1 MENAMTTTNDKMLD
15 FNAFNRETNQ
25 FVSFRAEDM
34 KSKVRLFNAM
44 NQPKYKVSDMINK
57 KIKLKDVILMNVTME
72 GEDGE
77 QDTGI
82 RSVLIDA
89 DGNAY
94 NATSNG
100 IFSSLTNLYMIFGTL
115 HFEEPLEIMISQIPT
130 KRGSTLSITLPYLTI
145 FPFSNREPP

>member
-115 HFEEPLEIMISQIPT
+115 HFEDPLEILISQIPT
-130 KRGSTLSITLPYLTI
+130 KRGSTLSIILP
-145 FPFSNREPP
+145 

>member
-1 MENAMTTTNDKMLD
+1 MENAMSTTNDKMLD

-34 KSKVRLFNAM
+34 NSKVRLFNAM

-115 HFEEPLEIMISQIPT
+115 HFEDPLEILISQIPT
-130 KRGSTLSITLPYLTI
+130 KRGSTLSITLP
-145 FPFSNREPP
+145 

>member
-1 MENAMTTTNDKMLD
+1 MSTTNDKMLD

-77 QDTGI
+77 QDIGI

-115 HFEEPLEIMISQIPT
+115 HFEDPLEILISQIPT
-130 KRGSTLSITLPYLTI
+130 KRGSTLSITLP
-145 FPFSNREPP
+145 

>member
-115 HFEEPLEIMISQIPT
+115 HFDDPLEILISQIPT
-130 KRGSTLSITLPYLTI
+130 KRGSTLSITLP
-145 FPFSNREPP
+145 

>member
-1 MENAMTTTNDKMLD
+1 MENAMSTTNDKMLD

-72 GEDGE
+72 GDDGE
-77 QDTGI
+77 QDIGI

-115 HFEEPLEIMISQIPT
+115 HFEEPLEILISQIPT
-130 KRGSTLSITLPYLTI
+130 KRGSTLSITLP
-145 FPFSNREPP
+145 

>member
-1 MENAMTTTNDKMLD
+1 MENAMSTTNDKMLD

-82 RSVLIDA
+82 RSVLID
-89 DGNAY
+89 DYGNAY
-94 NATSNG
+94 NENSNG
-100 IFSSLTNLYMIFGTL
+100 ILSSLTNLYMIFGTL
-115 HFEEPLEIMISQIPT
+115 HFEDPLEILISQIPT
-130 KRGSTLSITLPYLTI
+130 KRGSTLSITLP
-145 FPFSNREPP
+145 

>member
-25 FVSFRAEDM
+25 FVSFRAEDT

-115 HFEEPLEIMISQIPT
+115 HFEDPLEILISQIPT
-130 KRGSTLSITLPYLTI
+130 KRGSTLSITLP
-145 FPFSNREPP
+145 

>member
-1 MENAMTTTNDKMLD
+1 MENAMSTTNDKMLD

-57 KIKLKDVILMNVTME
+57 KIKLKDVVLMNVIME

-115 HFEEPLEIMISQIPT
+115 HFEDPLEILISQIPT
-130 KRGSTLSITLPYLTI
+130 KRGSTLSITLP
-145 FPFSNREPP
+145 

>member
-1 MENAMTTTNDKMLD
+1 MENAMSTTNDKMLD

-82 RSVLIDA
+82 RSVLLDA

-115 HFEEPLEIMISQIPT
+115 HFEDPLEILISQIPT
-130 KRGSTLSITLPYLTI
+130 KRGSTLSITLP
-145 FPFSNREPP
+145 

>member
-1 MENAMTTTNDKMLD
+1 MENAMTTNNDKVLD

-115 HFEEPLEIMISQIPT
+115 HFEEPLEILISQIPT
-130 KRGSTLSITLPYLTI
+130 KRGSTLSITLP
-145 FPFSNREPP
+145 

>member
-1 MENAMTTTNDKMLD
+1 MENAMSTTNDKMLD
-15 FNAFNRETNQ
+15 FSAFNRETNQ

-115 HFEEPLEIMISQIPT
+115 HFEDPLEILISQIPT
-130 KRGSTLSITLPYLTI
+130 KRGSTLSITLP
-145 FPFSNREPP
+145 

>member
-1 MENAMTTTNDKMLD
+1 MENAMSTTNDKMLD

-57 KIKLKDVILMNVTME
+57 KIKLKDVILMNVQME

-77 QDTGI
+77 MDTGI

-115 HFEEPLEIMISQIPT
+115 HFEDPLEILISQIPT
-130 KRGSTLSITLPYLTI
+130 KRGSTLSITLP
-145 FPFSNREPP
+145 

>member
-1 MENAMTTTNDKMLD
+1 MTTTNDKMLD

-77 QDTGI
+77 QDIGI

-115 HFEEPLEIMISQIPT
+115 HFEDPLEILISQIPT
-130 KRGSTLSITLPYLTI
+130 KRGSTLSITLP
-145 FPFSNREPP
+145 

>member
-100 IFSSLTNLYMIFGTL
+100 VFSSLTNLYMIFGTL
-115 HFEEPLEIMISQIPT
+115 HFEDPLEIMISQIPT
-130 KRGSTLSITLPYLTI
+130 KRGSTLSITLP
-145 FPFSNREPP
+145 

>member
-1 MENAMTTTNDKMLD
+1 MTTTNDKMLD

-94 NATSNG
+94 TATSNG

-115 HFEEPLEIMISQIPT
+115 HFEEPLEILISQIPT
-130 KRGSTLSITLPYLTI
+130 KRGSTLSITLP
-145 FPFSNREPP
+145 

>member
-1 MENAMTTTNDKMLD
+1 MENAMSTTNDKMMD

-57 KIKLKDVILMNVTME
+57 KIKLKDVIMMNVTME

-115 HFEEPLEIMISQIPT
+115 HFEDPLEILISQIPT
-130 KRGSTLSITLPYLTI
+130 KRGSTLSITLP
-145 FPFSNREPP
+145 

>member
-57 KIKLKDVILMNVTME
+57 KIKLKDVILMNITME

-115 HFEEPLEIMISQIPT
+115 HFEEPLEILISQIPT
-130 KRGSTLSITLPYLTI
+130 KRGSTLSITLP
-145 FPFSNREPP
+145 

>member
-1 MENAMTTTNDKMLD
+1 MENAMSTTNDKMLD

-34 KSKVRLFNAM
+34 ESKVRLFNAM

-115 HFEEPLEIMISQIPT
+115 HFEDPLEILISQIPT
-130 KRGSTLSITLPYLTI
+130 KRGSTLSITLP
-145 FPFSNREPP
+145 

>member
-1 MENAMTTTNDKMLD
+1 MENAMTNTNDKMMD

-34 KSKVRLFNAM
+34 KSKIRLFNAM

-72 GEDGE
+72 GDDGE

-115 HFEEPLEIMISQIPT
+115 HFEEPLEILISQIPT
-130 KRGSTLSITLPYLTI
+130 KRGSTLSITLP
-145 FPFSNREPP
+145 

>member
-1 MENAMTTTNDKMLD
+1 MENAMTTANDKMLD

-115 HFEEPLEIMISQIPT
+115 HFEDPLEILISQIPT
-130 KRGSTLSITLPYLTI
+130 KRGSTLSITLP
-145 FPFSNREPP
+145 

>member
-1 MENAMTTTNDKMLD
+1 MENAMSTTNDKMLD
-15 FNAFNRETNQ
+15 FNAFNREINQ

-115 HFEEPLEIMISQIPT
+115 HFEDPLEILISQIPT
-130 KRGSTLSITLPYLTI
+130 KRGSTLSITLP
-145 FPFSNREPP
+145 

>member
-1 MENAMTTTNDKMLD
+1 MTTTNDKMLD

-34 KSKVRLFNAM
+34 KSKVKLFNAM

-57 KIKLKDVILMNVTME
+57 KIKLKDVILMNVQME

-77 QDTGI
+77 MDTGI

-100 IFSSLTNLYMIFGTL
+100 IFSSLTNMYMIFGTL
-115 HFEEPLEIMISQIPT
+115 HFEDPLEILISQIPT
-130 KRGSTLSITLPYLTI
+130 KRGSTLSITLP
-145 FPFSNREPP
+145 

>member
-1 MENAMTTTNDKMLD
+1 MENTMTTNNDKMLD
-15 FNAFNRETNQ
+15 FNAFNREINQ

-115 HFEEPLEIMISQIPT
+115 HFEEPLEILISQIPT
-130 KRGSTLSITLPYLTI
+130 KRGSTLSITLP
-145 FPFSNREPP
+145 

>member
-1 MENAMTTTNDKMLD
+1 MENAMTTNNDKMLD

-57 KIKLKDVILMNVTME
+57 KIKLKDVILMNVQME

-77 QDTGI
+77 MDTGI

-115 HFEEPLEIMISQIPT
+115 HFEDPLEILISQIPT
-130 KRGSTLSITLPYLTI
+130 KRGSTLSITLP
-145 FPFSNREPP
+145 

>member
-1 MENAMTTTNDKMLD
+1 MENAMSTTNDKMLD
-15 FNAFNRETNQ
+15 FNVFNRETNQ

-57 KIKLKDVILMNVTME
+57 KIKLKDVILMNVIME

-115 HFEEPLEIMISQIPT
+115 HFEDPLEIMISQIPT
-130 KRGSTLSITLPYLTI
+130 KRGSTLSITLP
-145 FPFSNREPP
+145 

>member
-1 MENAMTTTNDKMLD
+1 MENDMTTTNDKMLD

-115 HFEEPLEIMISQIPT
+115 HFEDPLEILISQIPT
-130 KRGSTLSITLPYLTI
+130 KRGSTLSITLP
-145 FPFSNREPP
+145 

>member
-1 MENAMTTTNDKMLD
+1 MENAMSTTNDKMLD

-25 FVSFRAEDM
+25 FVSFHAEDM

-115 HFEEPLEIMISQIPT
+115 HFEDPLEILISQIPT
-130 KRGSTLSITLPYLTI
+130 KRGSTLSITLP
-145 FPFSNREPP
+145 

>member
-1 MENAMTTTNDKMLD
+1 MSATNDKMLD

-115 HFEEPLEIMISQIPT
+115 HFEDPLEIMISQIPT
-130 KRGSTLSITLPYLTI
+130 KRGSTLSITLP
-145 FPFSNREPP
+145 

>member
-1 MENAMTTTNDKMLD
+1 MENTMSTTNDKMLD

-82 RSVLIDA
+82 RSVLIDV

-115 HFEEPLEIMISQIPT
+115 HFEDPLEILISQIPT
-130 KRGSTLSITLPYLTI
+130 KRGSTLSITLP
-145 FPFSNREPP
+145 

>member
-1 MENAMTTTNDKMLD
+1 MENAMSTTNDKMLD

-57 KIKLKDVILMNVTME
+57 KIKLKDVILMNVIME

-115 HFEEPLEIMISQIPT
+115 HFEDPLEILISQIPT
-130 KRGSTLSITLPYLTI
+130 KRGSTLSITLP
-145 FPFSNREPP
+145 

>member
-1 MENAMTTTNDKMLD
+1 MENTMTTTNDKMLD

-115 HFEEPLEIMISQIPT
+115 HFEDPLEILISQIPT
-130 KRGSTLSITLPYLTI
+130 KRGSTLSITLP
-145 FPFSNREPP
+145 

>member
-1 MENAMTTTNDKMLD
+1 MENAMSTTNDKMLD
-15 FNAFNRETNQ
+15 FNVFNRETNQ

-57 KIKLKDVILMNVTME
+57 KIKLKDVILMNVIME

-115 HFEEPLEIMISQIPT
+115 HFEDPLEILISQIPT
-130 KRGSTLSITLPYLTI
+130 KRGSTLSITLP
-145 FPFSNREPP
+145 

>member
-44 NQPKYKVSDMINK
+44 NQPNYKVSDMINK

-115 HFEEPLEIMISQIPT
+115 HFEDPLEIMISQIPT
-130 KRGSTLSITLPYLTI
+130 KRGSTLSITLP
-145 FPFSNREPP
+145 

>member
-1 MENAMTTTNDKMLD
+1 MENAMTTNDKMLD
-15 FNAFNRETNQ
+15 FNSFNRETNQ

-57 KIKLKDVILMNVTME
+57 KIKLKDVILMNVTMKGDNE
-72 GEDGE
+72 EE
-77 QDTGI
+77 DTGI

-115 HFEEPLEIMISQIPT
+115 HFDDPLEIMISQIPT
-130 KRGSTLSITLPYLTI
+130 KRGSTLSITLP
-145 FPFSNREPP
+145 

>member
-77 QDTGI
+77 QDIGI

-115 HFEEPLEIMISQIPT
+115 HFEDPLEILISQIPT
-130 KRGSTLSITLPYLTI
+130 KRGSTLSITLP
-145 FPFSNREPP
+145 

>member
-1 MENAMTTTNDKMLD
+1 MENAMSTTNDKMLD

-57 KIKLKDVILMNVTME
+57 KINLKDVILMNVVME

-115 HFEEPLEIMISQIPT
+115 HFEDPLEILISQIPT
-130 KRGSTLSITLPYLTI
+130 KRGSTLSITLP
-145 FPFSNREPP
+145 

>member
-1 MENAMTTTNDKMLD
+1 MENAMSTTNDKMLD

-57 KIKLKDVILMNVTME
+57 KIKLKDVIMMNVTME

-115 HFEEPLEIMISQIPT
+115 HFEDPLEILISQIPT
-130 KRGSTLSITLPYLTI
+130 KRGSTLSITLP
-145 FPFSNREPP
+145 

>member
-1 MENAMTTTNDKMLD
+1 MENTMSTTNDKMLD

-34 KSKVRLFNAM
+34 KSKIRLFNAM

-115 HFEEPLEIMISQIPT
+115 HFEDPLEILISQIPT
-130 KRGSTLSITLPYLTI
+130 KRGSTLSITLP
-145 FPFSNREPP
+145 

>member
-57 KIKLKDVILMNVTME
+57 KINLKDVILMNVTME

-115 HFEEPLEIMISQIPT
+115 HFEDPLEIMISQIPT
-130 KRGSTLSITLPYLTI
+130 KRGSTLSITLP
-145 FPFSNREPP
+145 

>member
-1 MENAMTTTNDKMLD
+1 MTTTNDKMLD

-100 IFSSLTNLYMIFGTL
+100 IFSSLTNLYMIFGSL
-115 HFEEPLEIMISQIPT
+115 HFEDPLEILISQIPT
-130 KRGSTLSITLPYLTI
+130 KRGSTLSITLP
-145 FPFSNREPP
+145 